1 MMGQFTMEAEET
13 LLKTAE
19 EAGEVVQAVTK
30 MLQHGARSYNPHNPS
45 MGDNRRHFSKEL
57 GDMLGL
63 IKWCFE
69 NGLVDQYHFQEAART
84 KMHRV
89 AKYAHNI
96 RVPTDYVPRDL

>member
-1 MMGQFTMEAEET
+1 MKHFTDEYEEAIY
-13 LLKTAE
+13 KTVE
-19 EAGEVVQAVTK
+19 EAGEVVKAAMK
-30 MLQHGARSYNPHNPS
+30 MLQHGARSYNPTNPS

-96 RVPTDYVPRDL
+96 KVPTDYVPRDI